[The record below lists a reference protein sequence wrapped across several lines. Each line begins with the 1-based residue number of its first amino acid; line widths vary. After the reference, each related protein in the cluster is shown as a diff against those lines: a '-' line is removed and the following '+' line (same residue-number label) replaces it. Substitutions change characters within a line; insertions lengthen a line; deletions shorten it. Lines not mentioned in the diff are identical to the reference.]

1 MTTIVSKHKI
11 TTLRQYVNRFNDFTV
26 YMFVG
31 VDAKGNQTCVEFYH
45 HDEDT
50 LVCEPVEHK
59 DYRTEDRKHE
69 DVTPTL

>member
-11 TTLRQYVNRFNDFTV
+11 TTLRQYVNKFNDFTV

-31 VDAKGNQTCVEFYH
+31 IDARGEQTCVEFYQ
-45 HDEDT
+45 HDVDT
-50 LVCEPVEHK
+50 LVCEPIEYK